1 MEVDDNL
8 PLYVATGLEL
18 DGGADLRDRK
28 GGRDRHWL
36 IRPPLSDVSSAK
48 PIGSHPFADIT
59 ASKKGDVMKVLVLG
73 AGFGGLELTTTLSE
87 TLGDQVEIQLID
99 KAEGFVFGFSK
110 LDVMFGRTP
119 ESAVLHPYRD
129 MVKPGVRFVQ
139 TTVRSIDPV
148 RRRVETDA
156 GTFDADVMVV
166 ALGADL
172 DPGATP
178 GLLEG
183 GNEFYTVPGA
193 FALRDVLDNF
203 GGGRV
208 VVGVTSTP
216 FKCPPAPSETA
227 LLLDDFLRHRG
238 LRDGSEISLVMPL
251 PVPIPPSP
259 QASESLLGTFAE
271 REIKWT
277 PGTTIIALDPDRHMA
292 VTSAGDEIPYD
303 LFLGV
308 PVHVAPEAV
317 RQSGMCVDG
326 WIPVDALTL
335 ETRFPD
341 VYAVGDVTSVGTP
354 KAGVFAEGQ
363 AKVVAAAIIDRVSD
377 GQAQVTYDGRGQC
390 YLEFGHDQV
399 ATVEVTFTPGATP
412 SGTFQGPSS
421 ALAGDKAEFGSSRVQ
436 RWFNRQ
442 WTAF

>member
-1 MEVDDNL
+1 
-8 PLYVATGLEL
+8 
-18 DGGADLRDRK
+18 
-28 GGRDRHWL
+28 
-36 IRPPLSDVSSAK
+36 
-48 PIGSHPFADIT
+48 
-59 ASKKGDVMKVLVLG
+59 MKVLVLG
-73 AGFGGLELTTTLSE
+73 AGFGGLEVTSMLSE
-87 TLGDQVEIQLID
+87 ALGDEVEIQLID
-99 KAEGFVFGFSK
+99 KAEGFIFGFSK
-110 LDVMFGRTP
+110 LDVMFGRTS

-129 MVKPGVRFVQ
+129 VVKPGVRFVQ
-139 TTVRSIDPV
+139 TTIRSIDPGQ
-148 RRRVETDA
+148 RTVETDA

-183 GNEFYTVPGA
+183 GYEFYTVPGA
-193 FALRDVLDNF
+193 FALRDVLVNF
-203 GGGRV
+203 AGGRV
-208 VVGVTSTP
+208 VIGVTSTP

-227 LLLDDFLRHRG
+227 LLLDDFLRERG
-238 LRDGSEISLVMPL
+238 LRDRSEISLVMPL

-259 QASESLLGTFAE
+259 QASESLVGTFAE
-271 REIKWT
+271 RGIQWT
-277 PGTTIIALDPDRHMA
+277 PSTMVIALEPDRHMA
-292 VTSAGDEIPYD
+292 LTAAGDEIPYD

-308 PVHVAPEAV
+308 PVHVTPEVV

-377 GQAQVTYDGRGQC
+377 QRSHVTYDGRGQC

-399 ATVEVTFTPGATP
+399 ATVEVTFTPGAAP
-412 SGTFQGPSS
+412 SGTFQAPSS
-421 ALAGDKAEFGSSRVQ
+421 ALARDKAEFGSSRVR
-436 RWFNRQ
+436 RWFNRE
-442 WTAF
+442 WSAF